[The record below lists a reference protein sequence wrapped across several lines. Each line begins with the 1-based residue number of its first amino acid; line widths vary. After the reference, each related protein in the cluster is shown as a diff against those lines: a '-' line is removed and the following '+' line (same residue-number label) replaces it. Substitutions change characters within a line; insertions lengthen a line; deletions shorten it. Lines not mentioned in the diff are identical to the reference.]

1 MQSETAGASQL
12 LLIPATFPGYQKIDG
27 PGLLESFA
35 LEGRV
40 MTRASVARQYSFA
53 RRESVF
59 SMTSGSYDIYSHPDG
74 RTIDIYYIIPQD
86 QKYWWILNTPD
97 SSSKTGNTIDE
108 LLQLMKSIYFEADLP
123 PVLVPPSMLVT
134 SYQRVPR

>member
-1 MQSETAGASQL
+1 MQSETASASQL
-12 LLIPATFPGYQKIDG
+12 LLAPATFPGYQKIDG

-40 MTRASVARQYSFA
+40 MTRASVARQYSFVL
-53 RRESVF
+53 RESVF
-59 SMTSGSYDIYSHPDG
+59 SMTSGSYDIYLHPDG
-74 RTIDIYYIIPQD
+74 RTIYIYYIIPQD

-97 SSSKTGNTIDE
+97 STSKTGNTIDE

-123 PVLVPPSMLVT
+123 PILVPPSMLV
-134 SYQRVPR
+134 SS